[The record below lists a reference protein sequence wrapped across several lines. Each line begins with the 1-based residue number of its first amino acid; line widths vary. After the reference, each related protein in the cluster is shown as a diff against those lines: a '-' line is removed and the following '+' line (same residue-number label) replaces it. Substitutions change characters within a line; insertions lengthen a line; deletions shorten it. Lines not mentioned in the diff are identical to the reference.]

1 MEQHKEDNLTGIF
14 HCFTA
19 DINYAQRAI
28 DSNFKLGIGGV
39 VTFKN
44 NDLEK
49 VLKSKNRNYCAP
61 PAPAQGLY
69 LSKII
74 Y

>member
-1 MEQHKEDNLTGIF
+1 MEIK
-14 HCFTA
+14 
-19 DINYAQRAI
+19 
-28 DSNFKLGIGGV
+28 
-39 VTFKN
+39 
-44 NDLEK
+44 DLKK
-49 VLKSKNRNYCAP
+49 VLKSKNRNNCAP